1 MVGSKCPADHA
12 APVVAHQ
19 GAGAL
24 AQAGDQLLD
33 VRHHVED
40 EVALDPRWF
49 VRVIEASHVHGNN
62 MVILNRKDALKSALD
77 SLLDKVHSDLVEIL
91 NLVSPRVPELRP
103 TVDEEKQ
110 RLADI
115 PRLDVVDPHSVHC
128 HVLVLPVPSSRHA
141 SDG

>member
-40 EVALDPRWF
+40 EVALDPRWL

-62 MVILNRKDALKSALD
+62 MVILNREDALKTVLD
-77 SLLDKVHSDLVEIL
+77 SL
-91 NLVSPRVPELRP
+91 
-103 TVDEEKQ
+103 
-110 RLADI
+110 
-115 PRLDVVDPHSVHC
+115 
-128 HVLVLPVPSSRHA
+128 
-141 SDG
+141 